1 MTFNSLK
8 YLNKEEKKNWKPPSE
23 EEMELIRKQLLK
35 EHGNTWYI
43 EAYTRMFDKSNLRR
57 RYG

>member
-1 MTFNSLK
+1 LETT
-8 YLNKEEKKNWKPPSE
+8 SE